1 MRTIKTV
8 SICLLSIIALTLV
21 SCMQEEKP
29 KEAKQK
35 NQPQNADCFEVKNW
49 LRHKVFMYW
58 EEINNLFDNLYIE
71 PLKSEQGVVT
81 YDDVLCYIWYNH
93 FSDEIYD
100 NYTDIKKHFFDG
112 SRDRYCRSSE
122 EFEPYIRLRLGED
135 KEYNKLNNTYG
146 CWACFNKSNHYDSN
160 QKKQKSKEIAQY
172 NELARKVADPAVLIK
187 DVCRLWDL
195 RKQFYESQ
203 TMERIQVFEWKLAP
217 VVSENFKEYNVIYEL
232 KDDKRKTRY
241 ALVNLVEFNDG
252 RYEVKLIKKASVISE
267 LYQQ

>member
-1 MRTIKTV
+1 MKTIKTV
-8 SICLLSIIALTLV
+8 SICLLSIIALALV

-35 NQPQNADCFEVKNW
+35 NQPQNAECFEVKNW

-58 EEINNLFDNLYIE
+58 EEINNLFDDLNIK
-71 PLKSEQGVVT
+71 PLISELGVVT
-81 YDDVLCYIWYNH
+81 YDDVLCYIWYDN
-93 FSDEIYD
+93 FSNSYYD
-100 NYTDIKKHFFDG
+100 NYGELKTIYFDG
-112 SRDRYCRSSE
+112 HRDRICHSLE
-122 EFEPYIRLRLGED
+122 EYEPYIRLRLGED
-135 KEYNKLNNTYG
+135 KEFNTWNCTYG
-146 CWACFNKSNHYDSN
+146 VWACFNKSCDTRG

-172 NELARKVADPAVLIK
+172 NESARKVADPAVLIK